1 MWGWHKRWVRQTA
14 VQWRQQ
20 LAVPIVPEQQ
30 RQAAELQEQREVKPQ
45 AAAGQGLAVVEKP
58 GVAAGQRMALEALP
72 RMGEQHLR
80 LPALL
85 FRQGWPG
92 ITGVLHLVRPPGAQQ
107 RERLL
112 EVVAQAA
119 ELQEQPEEEQ
129 VVLQRPERRAAV
141 KVQVMQLRQWLTGGS
156 M

>member
-1 MWGWHKRWVRQTA
+1 MWGWHKHWVRQTA
-14 VQWRQQ
+14 VRRRQR
-20 LAVPIVPEQQ
+20 LEVPIVPEQQ
-30 RQAAELQEQREVKPQ
+30 RQAAELQEQRKVKPQ
-45 AAAGQGLAVVEKP
+45 AAAGQGLAVVEKS
-58 GVAAGQRMALEALP
+58 GIAAGQRLAVEAMQGLREGLGT

-80 LPALL
+80 LPAVL

-119 ELQEQPEEEQ
+119 GLQEQPEGEQ
-129 VVLQRPERRAAV
+129 LVVVRLPE
-141 KVQVMQLRQWLTGGS
+141 
-156 M
+156 